1 MTPPL
6 LLHNTAMLRPAL
18 LLIITAGLA
27 VPAYSDDC
35 PNAQTAKLGFIMERQ
50 GTRAEVRPASDHFV
64 HVVNSYPGGKTQNVI
79 YYRGFFP
86 ISRFDD
92 TARSIN
98 IPVSDLRTVF
108 PLEPKARRA
117 LTYAPAQ
124 PDKVGAL
131 ISLELTVTGQE
142 QMQLG
147 TCSYNV
153 LIVRNR
159 FLNAA
164 GKVTSEHTDLYS
176 PELGFVLAKRYEERG
191 GAQTTVKYQSI
202 RPLGKTS
209 PL

>member
-1 MTPPL
+1 
-6 LLHNTAMLRPAL
+6 MLRPAL

>member
-1 MTPPL
+1 M
-6 LLHNTAMLRPAL
+6 AAAPAH
-18 LLIITAGLA
+18 A
-27 VPAYSDDC
+27 DDC
-35 PNAQTAKLGFIMERQ
+35 PNAQTAKLGFVLERQ
-50 GTRAEVRPASDHFV
+50 GTRAEVRPSSDHFV

-79 YYRGFFP
+79 YYRGFFL

-98 IPVSDLRTVF
+98 IPMSDLRTVF

-124 PDKVGAL
+124 PDKVAAP

-147 TCSYNV
+147 ACSYNV

-176 PELGFVLAKRYEERG
+176 PELGFVLAKRYDERG
-191 GAQTTVKYQSI
+191 GGQTTMKYQSI

>member
-1 MTPPL
+1 MFRRILPFALTIL
-6 LLHNTAMLRPAL
+6 ASPAL
-18 LLIITAGLA
+18 G
-27 VPAYSDDC
+27 DDC
-35 PNAQTAKLGFIMERQ
+35 PAARTAKLGFVLERQ
-50 GTRAEVRPASDHFV
+50 GTVSEIRPTSDHFV
-64 HVVNSYPGGKTQNVI
+64 HVVNAYPGGKRQDVI

-142 QMQLG
+142 QIQLG
-147 TCSYNV
+147 TCSYAV
-153 LIVRNR
+153 LVVRNR
-159 FLNAA
+159 FLDGE

-176 PELGFVLAKRYEERG
+176 PELGFVLGKRYEERG
-191 GAQTTVKYQSI
+191 GAQTTVRYQSI
-202 RPLGKTS
+202 RPLGRVS

>member
-1 MTPPL
+1 MT
-6 LLHNTAMLRPAL
+6 MLRPAL
-18 LLIITAGLA
+18 LLTISALA
-27 VPAYSDDC
+27 MPAYADDC
-35 PNAQTAKLGFIMERQ
+35 PNAQTAKLGFVLERQ
-50 GTRAEVRPASDHFV
+50 GTKAEVRPASDHFV

-98 IPVSDLRTVF
+98 IPVSDLRNVF

-117 LTYAPAQ
+117 LTYAPAR
-124 PDKVGAL
+124 PDKVGEL
-131 ISLELTVTGQE
+131 VSLELTVTGQE

-153 LIVRNR
+153 LIVKNR
-159 FLNAA
+159 FLNAS
-164 GKVTSEHTDLYS
+164 GKATSEHTDLYS
-176 PELGFVLAKRYEERG
+176 PELGFILAKRYEESG
-191 GAQTTVKYQSI
+191 GSQSTMKYQTI

>member
-1 MTPPL
+1 
-6 LLHNTAMLRPAL
+6 MLRPAL
-18 LLIITAGLA
+18 VLILSAA
-27 VPAYSDDC
+27 FAAPADADDC
-35 PNAQTAKLGFIMERQ
+35 PNAQTAKLGFVLERQ
-50 GTRAEVRPASDHFV
+50 GTKAEVRPSSDHFV

-98 IPVSDLRTVF
+98 IPVSDLRNVF

-117 LTYAPAQ
+117 LTYAPAR
-124 PDKVGAL
+124 PDKVGEL

-164 GKVTSEHTDLYS
+164 GKATSEHTDLYS
-176 PELGFVLAKRYEERG
+176 PELGFILAKRYEERG
-191 GAQTTVKYQSI
+191 GAQSTMKYQTI
-202 RPLGKTS
+202 KPLGKTS